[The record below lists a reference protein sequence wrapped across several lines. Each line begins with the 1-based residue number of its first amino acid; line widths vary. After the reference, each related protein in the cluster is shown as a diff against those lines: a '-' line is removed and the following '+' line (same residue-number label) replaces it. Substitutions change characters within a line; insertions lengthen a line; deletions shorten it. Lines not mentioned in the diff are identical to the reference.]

1 MAQTI
6 TAYTAVLTSTD
17 YVFDSPDTSSSKTQ
31 YSVGTDL
38 RLPAD
43 YASRESNG
51 FYPVTSPE
59 SGWVRYY
66 LVGSIKPVYT
76 TTTDKC
82 KAPTSVTLN
91 VSSKTL
97 SISGGAGGDLNN
109 FTGYGVSWRDAKI
122 GTSSYGSW
130 SSDVVVTGGTTATY
144 AVSAPSGYVRQFRV
158 RSLGSAGA
166 AYYSDYVICSATLS
180 GNTAPNAPTV
190 IFPGN
195 GKNTYSKTPV
205 VKLNCAS
212 DPQGDEMTLY
222 RNVDG
227 AGWAIVQKLNSGYAF
242 DHLPSVGVGS
252 HSVKYKLAD
261 SYGLESGETTVS
273 FTVLALEWT
282 RVIQTGTVISN
293 ASVSHQADINQLLTV
308 TNAQCGWCGN
318 SSVALGGTVGR
329 FSDWKAQM
337 EQLESAIKA
346 NAEKAG
352 RGVTF
357 QSPPS
362 YPTASVINEIRS
374 QLEAF

>member
-51 FYPVTSPE
+51 FYPVTAPE

-91 VSSKTL
+91 VSAKTL

-144 AVSAPSGYVRQFRV
+144 AVSAPSG
-158 RSLGSAGA
+158 
-166 AYYSDYVICSATLS
+166 
-180 GNTAPNAPTV
+180 
-190 IFPGN
+190 
-195 GKNTYSKTPV
+195 
-205 VKLNCAS
+205 
-212 DPQGDEMTLY
+212 
-222 RNVDG
+222 
-227 AGWAIVQKLNSGYAF
+227 
-242 DHLPSVGVGS
+242 
-252 HSVKYKLAD
+252 
-261 SYGLESGETTVS
+261 
-273 FTVLALEWT
+273 
-282 RVIQTGTVISN
+282 
-293 ASVSHQADINQLLTV
+293 
-308 TNAQCGWCGN
+308 
-318 SSVALGGTVGR
+318 
-329 FSDWKAQM
+329 
-337 EQLESAIKA
+337 
-346 NAEKAG
+346 
-352 RGVTF
+352 
-357 QSPPS
+357 
-362 YPTASVINEIRS
+362 
-374 QLEAF
+374 